1 MGLCLVGRHP
11 IHSEG
16 GYSHGLG
23 QNATFA
29 FLCPCSSG
37 LAPRSL
43 DGYLLMNSLV
53 IGFRIRLDFTFY
65 AMIEQV
71 RSNIKVIIHLQIYP
85 EFLNF

>member
-23 QNATFA
+23 QNATSA
-29 FLCPCSSG
+29 FLCPRSSG
-37 LAPRSL
+37 LAPRLL

-53 IGFRIRLDFTFY
+53 IEVLASEEISKSGEELSLSLALLPTI
-65 AMIEQV
+65 V
-71 RSNIKVIIHLQIYP
+71 
-85 EFLNF
+85 